1 MRPRLW
7 GWGTGAARCPSETN
21 DGAWFDEEPPMESQ
35 RRSCRMQDISG
46 ILWIVVLGLY
56 LSSEGVGF

>member
-1 MRPRLW
+1 MPGNIDGLVANDPQRTYCITRRPPPQYLERPR
-7 GWGTGAARCPSETN
+7 R
-21 DGAWFDEEPPMESQ
+21 Q
-35 RRSCRMQDISG
+35 RRSCRLQDISG